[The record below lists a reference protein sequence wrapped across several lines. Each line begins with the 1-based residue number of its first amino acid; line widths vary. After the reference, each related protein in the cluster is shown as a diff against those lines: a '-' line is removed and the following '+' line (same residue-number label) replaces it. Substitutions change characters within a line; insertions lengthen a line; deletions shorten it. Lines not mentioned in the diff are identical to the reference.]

1 MLPRRSGSETT
12 SCRHGTIVSR
22 NPFRSASSAC
32 WSHTSRS
39 SGSTGKGYNRGL
51 LPSKSSRAP
60 SITNAK
66 ARPRRAAAVC
76 ARSRTGNRVGSRSGS
91 STSSVAIR
99 TVKGWRRS
107 WPSVARSC
115 VVETPVYLCLAF
127 ALARLQHAKCSL
139 KVLQPLLQQSDLIRF
154 PSLPQDPAFSHC
166 LCAAWPDAVNW
177 PEQVL
182 VGRHRIA
189 RLVRRPLTALDL
201 LCELVQSKRVAR
213 PHPLKIRIGLFHRHL
228 SGAARILAQF
238 RWSRPGHRA
247 PHHMSGS
254 ARNLPPLRGSVSL

>member
-1 MLPRRSGSETT
+1 MLLRSSGSETT

-22 NPFRSASSAC
+22 SPFRSASTAC

-51 LPSKSSRAP
+51 VLRNSSWLAC
-60 SITNAK
+60 ITNAK
-66 ARPRRAAAVC
+66 ARSRRAAAVC

-91 STSSVAIR
+91 STSSVAIN
-99 TVKGWRRS
+99 TVKGCRRS
-107 WPSVARSC
+107 WPRAARSC
-115 VVETPVYLCLAF
+115 VFDRLVRQSIVETPVCLCLAF

-139 KVLQPLLQQSDLIRF
+139 KVLQPLLQQSDLIRL
-154 PSLPQDPAFSHC
+154 PTLPQDRDSSHC
-166 LCAAWPDAVNW
+166 LCAANWPDAVNW

-189 RLVRRPLTALDL
+189 RFAHRPLAALDL
-201 LCELVQSKRVAR
+201 LRELRQSERVAR
-213 PHPLKIRIGLFHRHL
+213 PPPFEIRIGLFRGHL

-238 RWSRPGHRA
+238 LGVDL
-247 PHHMSGS
+247 GIV
-254 ARNLPPLRGSVSL
+254 PPTI